1 MRATSFDGL
10 KLDKDG
16 KLENVDKLKADIEK
30 DWADFKVTTT
40 TKGAQVE
47 NPPANNGKAKRS
59 KEEIMA
65 IKNTSER
72 QQAIAENLDL
82 FQ

>member
-1 MRATSFDGL
+1 MCI
-10 KLDKDG
+10 
-16 KLENVDKLKADIEK
+16 ENTTAGQPLFSQKADIEK

-59 KEEIMA
+59 VDEIMA
-65 IKNTSER
+65 IKDDAAR
-72 QQAIAENLDL
+72 QRAIAENHEL
-82 FQ
+82 FGF